1 MKFVTVRDLRTKP
14 ATIWKNLE
22 EERELIITNNGK
34 PIALLTPLSDE
45 NMEESLRASRKARAG
60 EALRKMRKQAAA
72 TGAARMTMEE
82 IVDEVRAYRKDK

>member
-45 NMEESLRASRKARAG
+45 NLEESVRANRRARAA

-72 TGAARMTMEE
+72 TGVARMTIDE
-82 IVDEVRAYRKDK
+82 IVDEVRAYRRGR